1 MATLVTQASDV
12 REDIGSANRQFEKK
26 FASGDSSGMAS
37 LYTHDAMLM
46 PPGAPI
52 QQGQDAIGGF
62 WKMVM
67 GMGIKTAKLNTTHLD
82 EAGEGAVEVGEY
94 ELGGEDGQILDQGK
108 YLVVWKKEKGNW
120 RLSKDIWN
128 TNLSNS

>member
-1 MATLVTQASDV
+1 
-12 REDIGSANRQFEKK
+12 
-26 FASGDSSGMAS
+26 
-37 LYTHDAMLM
+37 
-46 PPGAPI
+46 
-52 QQGQDAIGGF
+52 
-62 WKMVM
+62 MVM